1 MARYYDDKD
10 IIWRTIGGRRIPI
23 RAGQSLSQ
31 AMKESGKFNK
41 KSKKEVGEE
50 TKKFEESKVEN
61 EYINKV
67 SNAKNDK
74 ELAEADKYY
83 KDNTGKNWDDGK
95 KEREKEFHYAGEELY
110 SDDPNRFGDT
120 LKKHNEKMNPS
131 KSRDEVVKQLD
142 KDVKESSNNN
152 SSAREKE
159 LADKVKHY
167 AVKDGKTVSWTDEE
181 EAKRIYNEDYGANTE
196 LRFASDEYM
205 QKRGD
210 SLKQFWKKYN
220 ENQVLGKPFDFDEE
234 YKNIEKNITQDDRNY
249 IQDIRKRYK
258 NNAPQ
263 SQSRDDVV
271 KQLNEEAKN
280 WKSEDGGVTRRETDK
295 GTNYIQGTKKAD
307 GTSEYT
313 RTDYDKN
320 GNEISS
326 KTYKSL
332 DEAKSDDSDWRS
344 QIKSNNAKLEKDVTD
359 LQNQIN
365 EYRTKSAQSND
376 ALERYQYL
384 KEAEKLQDKYYQRF
398 RENERANAKL
408 KKEEPNEKY
417 EYVDTYATYKDKFND
432 TWGKDGSS
440 DKVVSA
446 SMYTNDEFME
456 HLEDANWHSERK
468 QLLDANLTN
477 KELEYIKNKTKV
489 SAWGVENLTGK
500 EQVSK
505 LIQESKNQNN
515 NISTALR
522 QKAYQKYL
530 KEHPGSKMTFNQ
542 FKKMEEE

>member
-271 KQLNEEAKN
+271 KQLNEETNEYKRAKHEGFGDYN
-280 WKSEDGGVTRRETDK
+280 KNNIPVYDNKIDYTGDFSRADLSKLSDEELTTALNKQSELYKQSLNEKLGDQRTRNGRMDKIFNTAKQQQYENGTNALLKETEKRGLPKYNIYDEKNKDIVLASSPTKEIAERQLKEMYETDK
-295 GTNYIQGTKKAD
+295 NLQ
-307 GTSEYT
+307 
-313 RTDYDKN
+313 
-320 GNEISS
+320 
-326 KTYKSL
+326 KTYGWKEL
-332 DEAKSDDSDWRS
+332 PK
-344 QIKSNNAKLEKDVTD
+344 
-359 LQNQIN
+359 
-365 EYRTKSAQSND
+365 Y
-376 ALERYQYL
+376 ALE
-384 KEAEKLQDKYYQRF
+384 
-398 RENERANAKL
+398 
-408 KKEEPNEKY
+408 
-417 EYVDTYATYKDKFND
+417 
-432 TWGKDGSS
+432 
-440 DKVVSA
+440 
-446 SMYTNDEFME
+446 
-456 HLEDANWHSERK
+456 
-468 QLLDANLTN
+468 
-477 KELEYIKNKTKV
+477 
-489 SAWGVENLTGK
+489 
-500 EQVSK
+500 
-505 LIQESKNQNN
+505 ESKNQNN
-515 NISTALR
+515 NISIALK

-530 KEHPGSKMTFNQ
+530 KEHPSSKMTFNQ
-542 FKKMEEE
+542 FKKMEEK